1 MFFFLFSCLE
11 RLLVIAEPGPYVKVL
26 WYDLSD
32 GMFIFWK
39 WLKDLLRWDPLT
51 LMPRSQASAIIYELE
66 VISRH
71 SLIIRVPDYQ
81 LSLYLRSLLSNQLL
95 IRGVPESPKDD
106 SLQGRTQRNLDGY
119 CICSYIELSLWFIFT
134 AHLLPHLL
142 EQRERIAR
150 NTKKFIPSLSFF
162 LLGKWGIEVRVM
174 EECRWDYSVPSDF
187 SLLLPVLVR
196 EASK

>member
-1 MFFFLFSCLE
+1 M
-11 RLLVIAEPGPYVKVL
+11 AEGSSTLRSSYTDAKIPNISYYL
-26 WYDLSD
+26 WV
-32 GMFIFWK
+32 GGNIT
-39 WLKDLLRWDPLT
+39 PL
-51 LMPRSQASAIIYELE
+51 
-66 VISRH
+66 